1 MEYSFVYNG
10 RGYELP
16 KKTLDVTKNLNE
28 ILNIDGAN
36 ISIEKKFQRCLEF
49 VTVLVG
55 KDNVIELFGSDELR
69 KIDLSELSIVINLID
84 ESYGKPLEEFQARR
98 MNEKLSSIPIES
110 LSALMETVVNAEKS
124 AK

>member
-1 MEYSFVYNG
+1 MEYTFIYNG
-10 RGYELP
+10 RGYDLP
-16 KKTLDVTKNLNE
+16 RKTLDVTKALNE

-49 VTVLVG
+49 VSGLVG
-55 KDNVIELFGSDELR
+55 KENTIELFGSDDLK

-84 ESYGKPLEEFQARR
+84 ESYARPLEELQARR
-98 MNEKLSSIPIES
+98 MNDKLSNIPIES
-110 LSALMETVVNAEKS
+110 LSALMETVINAEKS